1 MFFKLLSSCGW
12 TAADKV
18 EDKTS
23 EISFDGV
30 RRPESAS
37 DVKRHSTYTYKR
49 ATWPPLNQLQ
59 ARHPFLMNVDH
70 SLYPWVEE
78 CEREALGGNEGK
90 AKDVLARIEQEVE
103 QEEQTLAAAFNLFKP
118 KDASSLGEKEVK
130 SMLQYL
136 GFPDSKEDVDRL
148 VDAVDTDGDRKVSLP
163 EFQQYVGKMGGSYK
177 LFELR
182 RAQMAAKRGDKG
194 AEVAK
199 AGAETRMDLLDI
211 GIKDD
216 AQAYWRLVVPA
227 TEFEEAAR
235 MVACQRHAVRH
246 IRILAKSNHDAAMPK
261 LQRRVMDMGYTEQD
275 LFMTLAYIRELAPIL
290 VHVNLSKMM
299 KFLQD
304 DTHYRNQF
312 ETGTSGGLL
321 KPLVREKWERDL
333 FGGTYEKA
341 KGHDRPKYGVLN
353 TMNDHRG
360 VVKCAQ
366 YGDSYLVLKDVRLRS
381 TFSPEDSANLKADR
395 LAVLDYYGHV
405 LQEYSS
411 SELSETIKVAK
422 SSEAALLG
430 DSAKVGAMKYKETQI
445 HGEICWSKHV
455 ERMVANVRHRGSDSD
470 RLQKICKKH
479 GWQFS
484 WMDQEQKR
492 MQGEEMQ
499 KLGEEAWKERMAR
512 LMEDPVHAADIPEG
526 FCRKGCGRK
535 VRPGK
540 TPKGNP
546 YSTCCRGCAL
556 GFGHSLNCGNVD
568 PAKLEP
574 GMCKNGCGR
583 TVHTGTNPS
592 GRPFDTCCRGC
603 GTTGKHDAN
612 CGMEVLTNEEGKC
625 QMGCGRPV
633 AVGTGGRTFTTCCRG
648 CACQTGKHSATC
660 RPA

>member
-312 ETGTSGGLL
+312 ETSTSKGLL
-321 KPLVREKWERDL
+321 LPEKREEWERNL
-333 FGGTYEKA
+333 FGSSYDGASPFE
-341 KGHDRPKYGVLN
+341 RPKYGVLDV
-353 TMNDHRG
+353 MNDNRG
-360 VVKCAQ
+360 VMCARD
-366 YGDSYLVLKDVRLRS
+366 YGDSYLMLKNARLRC
-381 TFSPEDSANLKADR
+381 TFSPVDSGGIMGSR
-395 LAVLDYYGHV
+395 LAVLDQYAHV
-405 LQEYSS
+405 LMEFSDD
-411 SELSETIKVAK
+411 ELREVARVANAREGSK
-422 SSEAALLG
+422 DRIG
-430 DSAKVGAMKYKETQI
+430 DSTKLDGFNYKEAQI
-445 HGEICWSKHV
+445 HGEVDLAKHV
-455 ERMVANVRHRGSDSD
+455 KRLVVHPKHLVDGIDETRIRNVCS
-470 RLQKICKKH
+470 KH
-479 GWQFS
+479 GWEFMWMHEERKRRIYEERQSQDGAMLEMS
-484 WMDQEQKR
+484 WANEDVVALPAEFLRPPKR
-492 MQGEEMQ
+492 TNQIIGSNSRVSGLLNAQG
-499 KLGEEAWKERMAR
+499 RH
-512 LMEDPVHAADIPEG
+512 V
-526 FCRKGCGRK
+526 
-535 VRPGK
+535 
-540 TPKGNP
+540 
-546 YSTCCRGCAL
+546 S
-556 GFGHSLNCGNVD
+556 
-568 PAKLEP
+568 
-574 GMCKNGCGR
+574 
-583 TVHTGTNPS
+583 
-592 GRPFDTCCRGC
+592 
-603 GTTGKHDAN
+603 
-612 CGMEVLTNEEGKC
+612 
-625 QMGCGRPV
+625 
-633 AVGTGGRTFTTCCRG
+633 
-648 CACQTGKHSATC
+648 
-660 RPA
+660 